1 MLRNLFEHGRRV
13 ARVFGFAL
21 SALALVA
28 SANAADLSDTTQQMK
43 IIAPFPAGGSADVFA
58 RILAEK
64 VAKDT
69 GRTIIVEPRPGAA
82 GIIGTRM
89 VIGAPPDGLTLVSTS
104 VVSTLIAPKL
114 VKPEP
119 FDALK
124 DLAPITPMANVPALL
139 VVNPSLGIKSFDE
152 FLAYAKKNPGK
163 INVGNSGTGTL
174 AHLATELL
182 RRELNIKLVHVA
194 YKGAPPAVADLL
206 GGHVQAMFSD
216 AAFFLEHIKAEKLI
230 PLAVASKVRLAS
242 LPNVP
247 TMAELGY
254 PKIEAGNVYALLA
267 PAGTPPAV
275 IDQLSSMFLRG
286 LSDPEIKKAYADR
299 AAISIG
305 MKPDEFKRLMG
316 AEARKWIPLVD
327 ANSVK

>member
-1 MLRNLFEHGRRV
+1 MSRNLFKLGRRV
-13 ARVFGFAL
+13 AHVFGFAL
-21 SALALVA
+21 SALALVT
-28 SANAADLSDTTQQMK
+28 SAIAADLSDNNQQMK

-69 GRTIIVEPRPGAA
+69 GRTIIIDPRPGAS

-104 VVSTLIAPKL
+104 VASALIAPKL

-119 FDALK
+119 FDALLA
-124 DLAPITPMANVPALL
+124 LAPITPMANVPALL
-139 VVNPSLGIKSFDE
+139 VVNPSLGIKSFEE
-152 FLAYAKKNPGK
+152 FLAYAKKNPAK

-174 AHLATELL
+174 AHLAAELL
-182 RRELNIKLVHVA
+182 QRELNIKLVHVA
-194 YKGAPPAVADLL
+194 YKGAPPALTDLL

-216 AAFFLEHIKAEKLI
+216 ASFFLEYIKLEKLI

-247 TMAELGY
+247 TMAEFGY
-254 PKIEAGNVYALLA
+254 PKIEAGNVYGLFA
-267 PAGTPPAV
+267 PSGTPPAV

-286 LSDPEIKKAYADR
+286 LSDPEIKRAYAER

-305 MKPDEFKRLMG
+305 MKPDEFKRLMA
-316 AEARKWIPLVD
+316 AEARKLIPLID
-327 ANSVK
+327 ADSVK